1 MYQTNY
7 VLPSIIVVI
16 LFLILFR
23 IPITISQERPPIPA
37 VLVFGDS
44 IVDPGNNNMLI
55 TPARANFP
63 PYGRDFPGHEPT
75 GRFSNGR
82 IPPDIIVSL
91 LRIKDLLPPYRA
103 PDLENQELLTGVSFA
118 SAASG
123 FDNLTAT
130 VPKVF
135 SLWDQLEMY
144 KEYKRK
150 LIAIA
155 GEAAADAIIRESAH
169 AIFSGNNDI
178 LTTYFFTTIRQRT
191 FDLPSYINYL
201 VNAAGSFVNELYKL
215 GARRIVVAGVPP
227 LGCVPAARTVGGG
240 ENRDCVET
248 YNQAATLFNLE
259 LSRSLEQLNVDLFGA
274 RIIYLNIYDTVM
286 DLIQHGSDY
295 GFEETTRGCCGTG
308 ELEASIFCNE
318 FSPCT
323 CPESETHK
331 YLFWDGFHPT
341 ERAFRIIIT
350 ALRSQ
355 FMRVL

>member
-1 MYQTNY
+1 MYQTNSIF
-7 VLPSIIVVI
+7 PSIIFVI
-16 LFLILFR
+16 LILL
-23 IPITISQERPPIPA
+23 PIAISQERRRPVVPA
-37 VLVFGDS
+37 LLVFGDS

-63 PYGRDFPGHEPT
+63 PYGRDFQGHEPT

-82 IPPDIIVSL
+82 IPTDIIVSL

-103 PDLENQELLTGVSFA
+103 PDLEDHDLLTGVSFA
-118 SAASG
+118 SAGSG

-144 KEYKRK
+144 KEYKRE
-150 LIAIA
+150 LIAIV
-155 GEAAADAIIRESAH
+155 GEAAAAAIIRESPH

-201 VNAAGSFVNELYKL
+201 VNAATNFVKELYEL

-227 LGCVPAARTVGGG
+227 LGCVPASRTVGGG

-259 LSRSLEQLNVDLFGA
+259 LSRNLEQLDVDLSGT
-274 RIIYLNIYDTVM
+274 RIVYLNIYDTVM
-286 DLIQHGSDY
+286 DLIQHGEDY

-308 ELEASIFCNE
+308 EFEASIFCNE
-318 FSPCT
+318 FSPFT
-323 CPESETHK
+323 CPETETHK

-350 ALRSQ
+350 ALQSQ
-355 FMRVL
+355 FMRLVIE

>member
-82 IPPDIIVSL
+82 IPPDIIGDQEIINSLCISIRHCSDLSLSSHHLYSIAVSL

-155 GEAAADAIIRESAH
+155 GEAAADAIIRESPH
-169 AIFSGNNDI
+169 VIFSGNNDI
-178 LTTYFFTTIRQRT
+178 LTTYFFSTIRQRT

-248 YNQAATLFNLE
+248 YNQASTLFNLE

-295 GFEETTRGCCGTG
+295 GKE
-308 ELEASIFCNE
+308 
-318 FSPCT
+318 
-323 CPESETHK
+323 
-331 YLFWDGFHPT
+331 
-341 ERAFRIIIT
+341 
-350 ALRSQ
+350 
-355 FMRVL
+355 